1 MTDLNLLNAAACHIA
16 DKVVDRLPLKLD
28 PGDLFALLPPG
39 PLRDV
44 GRRSVKRLLTMLER
58 QQIRSVVDGNHIRL
72 DHLPQNEL
80 GSPAEDATYHFWR
93 LHQLLQQQDAPMSAF
108 RSLNTH
114 LWDLAWDAGGNT
126 ASWLLNHILL
136 CWTQNE
142 IRQSMMMRQPV
153 YQPDEMPGYLE
164 WLVRRLPDEAASI
177 SGDVV
182 AMSISIS
189 KAIDA
194 NNPSPLL
201 FTPQAPV
208 LKSRAAGHGRTR
220 PADFNKHCIEA
231 LELADE
237 FERRACP
244 LPQPLDWDQAQEQ
257 TALQQLQALPGLDYV
272 AAQLRSMIQHT
283 QLQELRRQRGMTA
296 VKSSLHMVFTGNP
309 GTGKTTVA
317 RLVAKALAEEG
328 ILECGQ
334 LIEVARANLVGEYV
348 GQTAPKVVRALED
361 AEGGVLLID
370 EAHGLITDDRDPFGR
385 EALDALVKGMED
397 KRDRV
402 AVILCGYPA
411 EMDVLLNANPGLR
424 SRISRTIRFPDY
436 SAAGLLA
443 IFDAMCAQHDYRLT
457 PAARSLVVGLLRQR
471 VASGEAARG
480 NARMVR
486 SLFEEAVQRQA
497 TRLARTLAAKTDEEI
512 STLTDE
518 DLGDTQGTRAMSA

>member
-16 DKVVDRLPLKLD
+16 DRVFDRLPLNLD
-28 PGDLFALLPPG
+28 PGEFFALLPPG

-44 GRRSVKRLLTMLER
+44 GRLSVKRLLSMLER
-58 QQIRSVVDGNHIRL
+58 QHIRCVVEGTHIRL
-72 DHLPQNEL
+72 EHLPQNEP
-80 GSPAEDATYHFWR
+80 GSQAEDATYHFWR
-93 LHQLLQQQDAPMSAF
+93 LHQLLRQQKALVSAF

-126 ASWLLNHILL
+126 ASWLLSHILL
-136 CWTQNE
+136 CWSPKE
-142 IRQSMMMRQPV
+142 IRESMMLRQPV

-164 WLVRRLPDEAASI
+164 WLVRRLPAEAASI

-194 NNPSPLL
+194 HNPSPLL
-201 FTPQAPV
+201 FSPQPPVFKARAP
-208 LKSRAAGHGRTR
+208 RRGRTR
-220 PADFNKHCIEA
+220 PADFNSHCIEA
-231 LELADE
+231 VELADE
-237 FERRACP
+237 FKRLAYP
-244 LPQPLDWDQAQEQ
+244 LPTPFDWDREPEQA
-257 TALQQLQALPGLDYV
+257 ALHQLRALPGLEHV
-272 AAQLRSMIQHT
+272 AVQLGSMIQHT
-283 QLQELRRQRGMTA
+283 QLQELRRQRGLTA

-317 RLVAKALAEEG
+317 RLVAQALSEEG
-328 ILECGQ
+328 ILKCGQ
-334 LIEVARANLVGEYV
+334 LIEVARANLVGEYI
-348 GQTAPKVVRALED
+348 GQTAPKVIRALED

-370 EAHGLITDDRDPFGR
+370 EAHGLLNDERDPYGR

-397 KRDRV
+397 RRDRV

-411 EMDVLLNANPGLR
+411 EMEVLMDANPGLR

-436 SAAGLLA
+436 SAAQLLS
-443 IFDAMCAQHDYRLT
+443 IFDTLCAQHDYRLT
-457 PAARSLVVGLLRQR
+457 PAARSLVVVLLRER
-471 VASGEAARG
+471 VASGEASRG

-497 TRLARTLAAKTDEEI
+497 TRLARTLSARTDEEI
-512 STLTDE
+512 STLTAD
-518 DLGDTQGTRAMSA
+518 DLGEAPAARVMSA